1 MKLKII
7 GLNNLKKK
15 MNQIIKGLREG
26 PWEIYNTDGELA
38 YKGYYTNNQK
48 IGYWFFNWFGK
59 PKTEFYL

>member
-1 MKLKII
+1 
-7 GLNNLKKK
+7 
-15 MNQIIKGLREG
+15 MNQTIKGLREG

-48 IGYWFFNWFGK
+48 KIGYWFFNWFGK